1 MKRGILF
8 IFIFGLLA
16 CSKDDELVPL
26 MEINHSFNVDTEGW
40 TPVFADYPAAQESI
54 YELQFLYSQLPQP
67 LDASEGSVMLSGN
80 NHSDDLFMGMKRKI
94 TGLNA
99 GEEYGI
105 HFKLVIASNVADN
118 MVGVGGSPGESVY
131 IKAGAST
138 EEPVPVL
145 DHDDW
150 YRLNIDK
157 GNQAEE
163 GENMFVIGNFANGT
177 NNNQYTLKTLNSTQ
191 MLKVTANENG
201 ELWII
206 VGTDSGFESNT
217 TIYFNTITIKIF

>member
-1 MKRGILF
+1 MKQGIL
-8 IFIFGLLA
+8 ILILTGLLA
-16 CSKDDELVPL
+16 CSKDDDLIPL
-26 MEINHSFNVDTEGW
+26 MEINHTFNVDTEGW
-40 TPVFADYPAAQESI
+40 TSVFADYPVAQESI
-54 YELQFLYSQLPQP
+54 YGLQFIHSPLPQP
-67 LDASEGSVMLSGN
+67 LDENQGAVMLSGN

-94 TGLNA
+94 TGLNP

-131 IKAGAST
+131 IKAGASSV
-138 EEPVPVL
+138 EPLPVL
-145 DHDDW
+145 DQDKW

-163 GENMFVIGNFANGT
+163 GENMFVVGNFANGT
-177 NNNQYTLKTLNSTQ
+177 DNNQYTLKTLNSAQ
-191 MLKVTANENG
+191 MLKVVANENG

-217 TIYFNTITIKIF
+217 TIYFNTVTIEIF